1 MAEAQEITIDDVEL
15 QAQGYERTM
24 PRQFSMVSLMA
35 LSYALL
41 ATWNGFGSAI
51 GIGLNEAGAAGTIYS
66 LIIAAVLTGTV
77 ATGMAE
83 LSSAYPTAGAQYYWS
98 FMASSPEW
106 APFASYLSASVS
118 TLGWWLGLG
127 SVCQFIAAMIL
138 GMVKLC
144 NESYVIKDWH
154 IWLCYVAVI
163 WTACTLV
170 IVGSRILPAFN
181 NFMMYFSFAA
191 LIATF
196 ITLLA
201 CAAPNYRSTTWVFAT
216 TSNATGWNSDGFA
229 FVLAILNA
237 LYGFLGVDAGAH
249 MCEEIPNPTVN
260 VPKVIIYPVIIG
272 FVTAL
277 PFSIACM
284 YVISDLDA
292 VLGTETG
299 LPLMGLY
306 FQATGS
312 KAATVVLM
320 SAFAICMFG
329 AACANIT
336 SSSRQMW
343 AASRDNCYPFSRYWK
358 QIHPKWHMPFNVVC
372 LTGTLVSLYGLIFL
386 GSSTVFSSMGILAWR
401 GRDKILPE
409 RPFNLG
415 AWGLPVNIISC
426 IWVACIDVLF
436 CFPSVMP
443 VTKNN
448 MNWISVVIIGLCS
461 YILIAWHVSQK
472 KNFKGPKVDLPR
484 LRRLREE
491 ARGKG
496 LVSIEGSGIH
506 EGPRESLADKASGKK
521 E

>member
-260 VPKVIIYPVIIG
+260 VPKVIVLVQSH
-272 FVTAL
+272 VT
-277 PFSIACM
+277 
-284 YVISDLDA
+284 
-292 VLGTETG
+292 
-299 LPLMGLY
+299 
-306 FQATGS
+306 
-312 KAATVVLM
+312 
-320 SAFAICMFG
+320 
-329 AACANIT
+329 
-336 SSSRQMW
+336 
-343 AASRDNCYPFSRYWK
+343 
-358 QIHPKWHMPFNVVC
+358 
-372 LTGTLVSLYGLIFL
+372 FL
-386 GSSTVFSSMGILAWR
+386 
-401 GRDKILPE
+401 
-409 RPFNLG
+409 
-415 AWGLPVNIISC
+415 
-426 IWVACIDVLF
+426 
-436 CFPSVMP
+436 
-443 VTKNN
+443 
-448 MNWISVVIIGLCS
+448 
-461 YILIAWHVSQK
+461 
-472 KNFKGPKVDLPR
+472 
-484 LRRLREE
+484 
-491 ARGKG
+491 
-496 LVSIEGSGIH
+496 
-506 EGPRESLADKASGKK
+506 
-521 E
+521 